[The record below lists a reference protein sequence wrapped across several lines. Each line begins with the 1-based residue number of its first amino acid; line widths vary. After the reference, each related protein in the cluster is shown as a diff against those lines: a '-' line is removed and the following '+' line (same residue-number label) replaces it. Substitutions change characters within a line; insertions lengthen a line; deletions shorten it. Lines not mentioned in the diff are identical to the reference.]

1 MKWVTILRTF
11 HRYWRMAHDPRTPK
25 SVRFL
30 IYFGIAYTLLP
41 IDLIPDWIPGL
52 GLIDDA
58 AVLPGIIGLALILTP
73 RQVKEQHDTH
83 KAIKAEAKR
92 DEGEEAR
99 ESEEKAPNV
108 PKSLPA

>member
-1 MKWVTILRTF
+1 MKWAGILRTF
-11 HRYWRMAHDPRTPK
+11 HRYWKMAQDPRTPPA
-25 SVRFL
+25 VRFL

-58 AVLPGIIGLALILTP
+58 AVLPGVIALAMILTP
-73 RQVKEQHDTH
+73 RQVKEQHDT
-83 KAIKAEAKR
+83 KTAIKAETKR
-92 DEGEEAR
+92 EEGEQERKEQDA
-99 ESEEKAPNV
+99 EPDV